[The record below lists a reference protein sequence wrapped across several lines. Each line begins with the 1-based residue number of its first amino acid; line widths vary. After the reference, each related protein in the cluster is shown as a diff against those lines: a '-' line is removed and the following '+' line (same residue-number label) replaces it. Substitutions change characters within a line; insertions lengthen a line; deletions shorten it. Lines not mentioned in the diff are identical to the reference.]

1 MDKLKDYLKNNVV
14 NKFKSIKHNDEVQI
28 DLTKELD
35 IEYNNTNETIEM
47 INKFLEAELQKDT
60 KYETKLDLENRI
72 IKINFLKAF

>member
-35 IEYNNTNETIEM
+35 IEYNNTNETIEV